1 MFLQDM
7 SADDGDYLFSSK
19 ALVLIIQKSKLMHF
33 ENCYWNDCL
42 YSRLIFLLN
51 STIILL
57 IDFRI
62 DNLSTVYFEF
72 I

>member
-1 MFLQDM
+1 M
-7 SADDGDYLFSSK
+7 SADDGYYLFSSK
-19 ALVLIIQKSKLMHF
+19 ALVLIIQKVSCMHF

-42 YSRLIFLLN
+42 YSRLIVLLN

-62 DNLSTVYFEF
+62 DNLSTIYFEF